1 MVIDHSL
8 ITRKIVKISLS
19 RAGYDVVTF
28 ADCIQA
34 YKRINETPPDLLLI
48 GTEFEG
54 MNGYEFAHLLRAHPE
69 FANLPLLFL
78 ARRGGLVERFKARM
92 AGGVGIV
99 TKPLIVREL
108 VAQVQKVLDERAEHP
123 LADLPTTHLPSI
135 PDNTENTQ

>member
-8 ITRKIVKISLS
+8 ITRKIVKVSLS
-19 RAGYDVVTF
+19 RAGYEVVTF
-28 ADCIQA
+28 ANCIQA
-34 YKRINETPPDLLLI
+34 YKPINESPPDLLLI
-48 GTEFEG
+48 DTELEE
-54 MNGYEFAHLLRAHPE
+54 MNGYEFARHLKAQPE

-78 ARRGGLVERFKARM
+78 ARRGGMVERFKARV

-108 VAQVQKVLDERAEHP
+108 VAQVQKVLDEKAEHP